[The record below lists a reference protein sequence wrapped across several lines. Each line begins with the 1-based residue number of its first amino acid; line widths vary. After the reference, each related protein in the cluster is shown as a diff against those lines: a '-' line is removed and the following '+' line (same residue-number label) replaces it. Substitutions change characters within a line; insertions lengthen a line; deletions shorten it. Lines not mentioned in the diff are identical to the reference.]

1 MKIAALAPFPFANG
15 EFGGAERIDNL
26 LTRIDH
32 PIRVFV
38 ANLGGTGTERY
49 KNLELVYV
57 KVPLDNGAPEYDF
70 AVSRSSK
77 KCFGNLL
84 SDYDPDLVILEHP
97 WQVQAIDG
105 QKFVYDAH
113 NHEAEMKRL
122 IRGEAEA
129 SEAGQLE
136 ALALDA
142 DHVTFCSQNDKLNTS
157 SPTTWIP
164 NGTEW
169 PKTKNSVGKNSNVLL
184 FSGSAHP
191 PNIGAAITL
200 AGLAPALLDYE
211 IVITGDCAR
220 YIETNRPNQPRNV
233 HLLGH
238 VTKNTL
244 TYLMQTSHAFINPIA
259 AGSGTSLK
267 VIKSLSNGLP
277 VISSLI
283 GARGYEDGCIISKT
297 AQEVIESLERLKS
310 PSEWEMASER
320 SVAFAIPYSWDRI
333 GVKFNE
339 VIHST

>member
-26 LTRIDH
+26 LTSIKH
-32 PIRVFV
+32 PVRVFI
-38 ANLGGTGTERY
+38 ANSGATGIEKY
-49 KNLELVYV
+49 KNLEMVFV
-57 KVPLDNGAPEYDF
+57 KIPQDTGASEYDF
-70 AVSRSSK
+70 AVSRSAK
-77 KCFGNLL
+77 ECFGELL

-113 NHEAEMKRL
+113 NNEAEIKRL
-122 IRGEAEA
+122 IRGDAQA

-142 DHVTFCSQNDKLNTS
+142 DHVTFCSESDKLTTN

-169 PKTKNSVGKNSNVLL
+169 PNAKNSVGKASKVLL

-200 AGLAPALLDYE
+200 AGLAPALQDYE
-211 IVITGDCAR
+211 IVITGSCSEMITGQA
-220 YIETNRPNQPRNV
+220 PNV

-238 VTKNTL
+238 VTKKTL
-244 TYLMQTSHAFINPIA
+244 NYLMRTAHAFVNPIA

-267 VIKSLSNGLP
+267 VIKSLSYGLP
-277 VISSLI
+277 VISSSI
-283 GARGYEDGCIISKT
+283 GARGYEDGCIVAKT
-297 AQEVIESLERLKS
+297 AQEVIDSLERLKS

-320 SVAFAIPYSWDRI
+320 SVAFARPYSWEAV
-333 GVKFNE
+333 GAKFNQ
-339 VIHST
+339 VIEGLL